1 MDLLGLSSPSR
12 FDHLVH
18 YGGSYYCY
26 LFNRAL
32 AAHVWR
38 QSFQAE
44 PFNPKAGARLR
55 AMLRQGSV
63 VQRLELI
70 QELSGT
76 SFEAHEVPLEA
87 MMEAHAA

>member
-1 MDLLGLSSPSR
+1 M
-12 FDHLVH
+12 H

-38 QSFQAE
+38 RSFQAE
-44 PFNPKAGARLR
+44 PFNAAAGARLR

-70 QELSGT
+70 QELCGDG
-76 SFEAHEVPLEA
+76 FAAHEVPLDS
-87 MMEAHAA
+87 MMELAHGT